1 MPYGCVGFEQVWKF
15 QIECMMSHQFV
26 PLVKAISKGSR
37 DEVIVSCL
45 RLGWNDAFKHV
56 SENTARYKKDLSN
69 KDKESEVNEACVKL
83 VEYFE
88 RYAMETNYTD
98 RYTNLDRL
106 IKSSM
111 FVDIFKDIKEVSSKN
126 YPLCLGHIQKMFN
139 IAMKVLLCLIV
150 SAEHASSLGL
160 MVKLGEVGTRPVHLT
175 DHDLLSYT
183 NFPYSFDTADCPID
197 HIILECIEDKKT
209 PVHSKIHDHS
219 KYSQIVWSKL
229 GAKEDPENYLSAQK
243 EIENIQL
250 GSGKSNLYFDLENW

>member
-26 PLVKAISKGSR
+26 PLVQAIYKR
-37 DEVIVSCL
+37 DEENVIISCL

-56 SENTARYKKDLSN
+56 SENTAAYKALSSQ
-69 KDKESEVNEACVKL
+69 DKETKVKEACKKL
-83 VEYFE
+83 VDYFKN
-88 RYAMETNYTD
+88 YAIETNYND
-98 RYTNLDRL
+98 RFKKLDSF
-106 IKSSM
+106 IKSSK
-111 FVDIFKDIKEVSSKN
+111 FVDIFKDIKEVSSID

-150 SAEHASSLGL
+150 SAEYADSLGL
-160 MVKLGEVGTRPVHLT
+160 KVRLGEVGTTTVYLT
-175 DHDLLSYT
+175 DHGLLSYS

-209 PVHSKIHDHS
+209 PVHSKIHGHR

-229 GAKEDPENYLSAQK
+229 GAKEDPNNYISAQE
-243 EIENIQL
+243 EIENIQR